1 MSTQHPDGE
10 NPHMPHSVQSA
21 QAAANTEAVQRARNQ
36 ATVVTCAAAT
46 VPTVLAMQG
55 MASLAVDLLHFP
67 VVVAIALAGFLE
79 LALISFALLT
89 RASALA
95 GRPGGV
101 DAAAVWGVSL
111 ASGTFSAMHEL
122 VGPALGDTR
131 SWVVDPGS
139 LLAAC
144 VRFTAPLV
152 AALLWERVLTAAR
165 REHEARS
172 LVQVRRDHRLIAVA
186 QAALT
191 VRQLAEDRPAGRR
204 PTARLRRAR
213 RRLQRAHVTALR
225 LTGPGQDLFE
235 VLAAVGAVD
244 ILPAAT
250 IPPGRSGTRPDSLG
264 VQVPAVLALSDTLS
278 DRPAVLSDRADAG
291 SDTLDGDPSGA
302 VALSD
307 IPTGGT
313 DTRGAQVPAILALSD
328 TLSGT
333 SAVVSDRADAGSD
346 TLDGDPSG
354 AVHLSA
360 VLTGGPDTGSD
371 TLDGDPSSA
380 VALSDTSAVL
390 TGGADT
396 LGVQVPAVLAL
407 SDTLSDTSV
416 VLTGGVDTG
425 SDTLDSDP
433 SSSVHLSDILSDT
446 SGAVSDTSAGA
457 VVVPD
462 PLTIAVELVRK
473 DRQVAGSRIAA
484 AMRRHGHTVTDRTGL
499 RWRDRAVNHLA
510 TELNRDLSD
519 ASNDEVQLAVTAV

>member
-111 ASGTFSAMHEL
+111 ASGTFSALHEL

-191 VRQLAEDRPAGRR
+191 VRQLSEERPHGRR

-225 LTGPGQDLFE
+225 MTGVGPDLFE

-250 IPPGRSGTRPDSLG
+250 IPPGRSGTRSDTRPDAMG
-264 VQVPAVLALSDTLS
+264 AQVPAVLAVSDTLS
-278 DRPAVLSDRADAG
+278 DTPAVLSDRA
-291 SDTLDGDPSGA
+291 
-302 VALSD
+302 
-307 IPTGGT
+307 
-313 DTRGAQVPAILALSD
+313 
-328 TLSGT
+328 
-333 SAVVSDRADAGSD
+333 
-346 TLDGDPSG
+346 
-354 AVHLSA
+354 
-360 VLTGGPDTGSD
+360 DTGSD

-380 VALSDTSAVL
+380 VALSDIP
-390 TGGADT
+390 TGGSDS
-396 LGVQVPAVLAL
+396 LGVQVPAVLAV
-407 SDTLSDTSV
+407 SDTLSDTS
-416 VLTGGVDTG
+416 GAM
-425 SDTLDSDP
+425 
-433 SSSVHLSDILSDT
+433 SDT
-446 SGAVSDTSAGA
+446 STGA

-462 PLTIAVELVRK
+462 PLTIAVELVRN

-484 AMRRHGHTVTDRTGL
+484 AMRRHGHAVTDRTGL

>member
-1 MSTQHPDGE
+1 MSTQHSDGE
-10 NPHMPHSVQSA
+10 PPQMPHSVRSV
-21 QAAANTEAVQRARNQ
+21 QAATTAEAVKRARNQ

-111 ASGTFSAMHEL
+111 ASGTFSGLHEL
-122 VGPALGDTR
+122 VGPAIGNTR
-131 SWVVDPGS
+131 AWQVDPGS

-144 VRFTAPLV
+144 VRLTAPLV

-172 LVQVRRDHRLIAVA
+172 LMQVRRDHRLIAVA

-191 VRQLAEDRPAGRR
+191 VRQLSENRPHGRR

-213 RRLQRAHVTALR
+213 RRLQRAHIAALR
-225 LTGPGQDLFE
+225 MTGVGPDLFE

-250 IPPGRSGTRPDSLG
+250 IPTRRSGTQPDTRPDTRG
-264 VQVPAVLALSDTLS
+264 AQTPAVLALSDTLS
-278 DRPAVLSDRADAG
+278 DTPAVLAG
-291 SDTLDGDPSGA
+291 RPDT
-302 VALSD
+302 
-307 IPTGGT
+307 
-313 DTRGAQVPAILALSD
+313 
-328 TLSGT
+328 
-333 SAVVSDRADAGSD
+333 GSD

-354 AVHLSA
+354 AVHLSDIP
-360 VLTGGPDTGSD
+360 TGG
-371 TLDGDPSSA
+371 L
-380 VALSDTSAVL
+380 
-390 TGGADT
+390 DT

-407 SDTLSDTSV
+407 SDTLSDTPA
-416 VLTGGVDTG
+416 VLTGGVDIG
-425 SDTLDSDP
+425 SDTLDGDP
-433 SSSVHLSDILSDT
+433 SGAVALSDT
-446 SGAVSDTSAGA
+446 SAVLTGGVDIGSDTLGGDPSGAVALSDIPTGGLDTLGVQVPAVLALSDTSAGA

-462 PLTIAVELVRK
+462 PLTIAVELVRN

>member
-1 MSTQHPDGE
+1 MPHLGQSA
-10 NPHMPHSVQSA
+10 HMPHSAQPV
-21 QAAANTEAVQRARNQ
+21 QAAATAGAVTRARNQ
-36 ATVVTCAAAT
+36 ATVVTCVAAT

-55 MASLAVDLLHFP
+55 MASLAVDLLGFA

-111 ASGTFSAMHEL
+111 ASGTFSALHEL
-122 VGPALGDTR
+122 VGPAIGNTR
-131 SWVVDPGS
+131 AWQVDPGS

-144 VRFTAPLV
+144 VRLTAPLV

-191 VRQLAEDRPAGRR
+191 VRQLTEDRPHGRR
-204 PTARLRRAR
+204 PTARLQRAR

-225 LTGPGQDLFE
+225 MTGVGPDLFE
-235 VLAAVGAVD
+235 VLAAVGVVD
-244 ILPAAT
+244 ILPSAT
-250 IPPGRSGTRPDSLG
+250 IPTGRSGTQPDTLDA
-264 VQVPAVLALSDTLS
+264 QVPAVLALSDTLS
-278 DRPAVLSDRADAG
+278 D
-291 SDTLDGDPSGA
+291 
-302 VALSD
+302 
-307 IPTGGT
+307 
-313 DTRGAQVPAILALSD
+313 
-328 TLSGT
+328 T
-333 SAVVSDRADAGSD
+333 SAVM
-346 TLDGDPSG
+346 
-354 AVHLSA
+354 
-360 VLTGGPDTGSD
+360 TGGADTGSD

-380 VALSDTSAVL
+380 VVLSDSLDSDPSGAVHLSDTL
-390 TGGADT
+390 NGGPDS
-396 LGVQVPAVLAL
+396 LGVQVLAVLAL

-416 VLTGGVDTG
+416 VLTGGADTG
-425 SDTLDSDP
+425 SDTLDCDL
-433 SSSVHLSDILSDT
+433 SSSVHLSDT
-446 SGAVSDTSAGA
+446 PSDTSAAVSDPSAGT

-462 PLTIAVELVRK
+462 PLTIAVELVRN

-484 AMRRHGHTVTDRTGL
+484 AMRRHGHTVTDRTRL

-510 TELNRDLSD
+510 TELHRDLSD
-519 ASNDEVQLAVTAV
+519 ASNDEVQLVVTVV

>member
-1 MSTQHPDGE
+1 
-10 NPHMPHSVQSA
+10 MPHSAQSV
-21 QAAANTEAVQRARNQ
+21 QAAANTEAVKRARNQ
-36 ATVVTCAAAT
+36 ATVVTCVAAT

-55 MASLAVDLLHFP
+55 MASLAVDLLHFA

-111 ASGTFSAMHEL
+111 ASGTFSALHEL
-122 VGPALGDTR
+122 VGPAIGNTR
-131 SWVVDPGS
+131 AWQVDPGS

-144 VRFTAPLV
+144 VRLTAPLV

-191 VRQLAEDRPAGRR
+191 VRQLTEDRPHGRR

-225 LTGPGQDLFE
+225 MTGVGPDLFA

-250 IPPGRSGTRPDSLG
+250 IPPARSGTRPDANG
-264 VQVPAVLALSDTLS
+264 AQVPPVLALPDTLS

-291 SDTLDGDPSGA
+291 PDTVDGDLSRA

-307 IPTGGT
+307 IPTGGP
-313 DTRGAQVPAILALSD
+313 DTRSAQVPAVLFLSD
-328 TLSGT
+328 T
-333 SAVVSDRADAGSD
+333 
-346 TLDGDPSG
+346 
-354 AVHLSA
+354 SA
-360 VLTGGPDTGSD
+360 VLTGGPDTGLDSLDGDPSSTVAVPDILSDRSAVLAGGADTGSD
-371 TLDGDPSSA
+371 TLDGDPSMA
-380 VALSDTSAVL
+380 VHLSDTLTGGPVTRGVQVPTVLAQSASLSDRSVVL
-390 TGGADT
+390 AGGADT
-396 LGVQVPAVLAL
+396 GL
-407 SDTLSDTSV
+407 
-416 VLTGGVDTG
+416 
-425 SDTLDSDP
+425 DTLDGDP
-433 SSSVHLSDILSDT
+433 SMAVHL
-446 SGAVSDTSAGA
+446 SDTSAGA
-457 VVVPD
+457 RVVLD
-462 PLTIAVELVRK
+462 PLTIAVELVRN

-510 TELNRDLSD
+510 AELNEDLSD

>member
-1 MSTQHPDGE
+1 
-10 NPHMPHSVQSA
+10 VQPV
-21 QAAANTEAVQRARNQ
+21 QAAATAEAVKRARNQ

-55 MASLAVDLLHFP
+55 MASLAVDLLGFP

-111 ASGTFSAMHEL
+111 ASGTFSGLHEL
-122 VGPALGDTR
+122 VGPAIGNSR
-131 SWVVDPGS
+131 AWQVDPGS

-144 VRFTAPLV
+144 VRLTAPLV

-172 LVQVRRDHRLIAVA
+172 LLQVRRDHRLIAVA

-191 VRQLAEDRPAGRR
+191 VRQLSEDRTAGRR
-204 PTARLRRAR
+204 ATARLQRAR
-213 RRLQRAHVTALR
+213 RRLQHAHVTALR
-225 LTGPGQDLFE
+225 MTGVGPDLFE

-250 IPPGRSGTRPDSLG
+250 IPTGRSSTRPDTQLDTQPDSLG
-264 VQVPAVLALSDTLS
+264 AQTPAVLT
-278 DRPAVLSDRADAG
+278 V
-291 SDTLDGDPSGA
+291 
-302 VALSD
+302 
-307 IPTGGT
+307 
-313 DTRGAQVPAILALSD
+313 SD

-333 SAVVSDRADAGSD
+333 
-346 TLDGDPSG
+346 P
-354 AVHLSA
+354 A
-360 VLTGGPDTGSD
+360 VLTGGVDTGSD
-371 TLDGDPSSA
+371 TLDGDTSGA
-380 VALSDTSAVL
+380 VTLSDRVSDTSAVL
-390 TGGADT
+390 SDTLTGGPDSLGAQTPAVLTVSDT
-396 LGVQVPAVLAL
+396 LSDTPAVVTGGPDILGAQVPAVLAL
-407 SDTLSDTSV
+407 SDTLSDTPAV
-416 VLTGGVDTG
+416 VTGGVDTG
-425 SDTLDSDP
+425 SDTLNGDL
-433 SSSVHLSDILSDT
+433 SSAVALSDTLTGGSDSLGAHMPAVLALSDTLSDT
-446 SGAVSDTSAGA
+446 SGAVSDTSAGT

-462 PLTIAVELVRK
+462 PLTIAVELVRN

-510 TELNRDLSD
+510 TELSRDLRD
-519 ASNDEVQLAVTAV
+519 ASNDEAQLAGAAV

>member
-10 NPHMPHSVQSA
+10 NPQMPHSVQPV

-111 ASGTFSAMHEL
+111 ASGTFSALHEL
-122 VGPALGDTR
+122 VGPAIGDTR
-131 SWVVDPGS
+131 SWQVDPGS

-144 VRFTAPLV
+144 VRLTAPLV

-191 VRQLAEDRPAGRR
+191 VRQLSEERPHGRR

-225 LTGPGQDLFE
+225 MTGVGPDLFE

-250 IPPGRSGTRPDSLG
+250 IPPGRSGTRSDTRPDAMG
-264 VQVPAVLALSDTLS
+264 AQVPAVLAVSDTLS
-278 DRPAVLSDRADAG
+278 DTPAVLSDRA
-291 SDTLDGDPSGA
+291 
-302 VALSD
+302 
-307 IPTGGT
+307 
-313 DTRGAQVPAILALSD
+313 
-328 TLSGT
+328 
-333 SAVVSDRADAGSD
+333 
-346 TLDGDPSG
+346 
-354 AVHLSA
+354 
-360 VLTGGPDTGSD
+360 DTGSD

-380 VALSDTSAVL
+380 VALSDIP
-390 TGGADT
+390 TGGSDS
-396 LGVQVPAVLAL
+396 LGVQVPAVLAV
-407 SDTLSDTSV
+407 SDTLSDTS
-416 VLTGGVDTG
+416 GAM
-425 SDTLDSDP
+425 
-433 SSSVHLSDILSDT
+433 SDT
-446 SGAVSDTSAGA
+446 STGA

-462 PLTIAVELVRK
+462 PLTIAVELVRN

-484 AMRRHGHTVTDRTGL
+484 AMRRHGHAVTDRTGL

>member
-1 MSTQHPDGE
+1 MSTQHPEAE
-10 NPHMPHSVQSA
+10 NLQMPHSVQHV
-21 QAAANTEAVQRARNQ
+21 QAAATTEAVKRARNQ
-36 ATVVTCAAAT
+36 ATVVTCVAAT

-55 MASLAVDLLHFP
+55 MASLAVDLLGFS

-111 ASGTFSAMHEL
+111 ASGTFSALHEL
-122 VGPALGDTR
+122 VGPAIGNTR
-131 SWVVDPGS
+131 AWQVDPGS

-144 VRFTAPLV
+144 VRLTAPLV

-191 VRQLAEDRPAGRR
+191 VRQLSEDRPHGRR

-225 LTGPGQDLFE
+225 MTGVGPDLFE

-250 IPPGRSGTRPDSLG
+250 IPNGRSDTRPDTRPDTKG
-264 VQVPAVLALSDTLS
+264 AQVPAVLALSDRHAALS
-278 DRPAVLSDRADAG
+278 DSADTG
-291 SDTLDGDPSGA
+291 SDTLDSDPSGA
-302 VALSD
+302 AALSD
-307 IPTGGT
+307 IPTAGP
-313 DTRGAQVPAILALSD
+313 DTRSAQVPAVLFLSD
-328 TLSGT
+328 RS
-333 SAVVSDRADAGSD
+333 VVLTDRVDTALD

-354 AVHLSA
+354 AVH
-360 VLTGGPDTGSD
+360 VSD
-371 TLDGDPSSA
+371 T
-380 VALSDTSAVL
+380 LSDTSAVL
-390 TGGADT
+390 SGGADT
-396 LGVQVPAVLAL
+396 GLDTLDGDLSSDVALSDTLTREPDTRGVQVPAVLAL
-407 SDTLSDTSV
+407 SETLSDTSA
-416 VLTGGVDTG
+416 VLSGGVDTG
-425 SDTLDSDP
+425 LDTLDGDL
-433 SSSVHLSDILSDT
+433 SSAVH
-446 SGAVSDTSAGA
+446 VSDTSAGA
-457 VVVPD
+457 GVVLD
-462 PLTIAVELVRK
+462 PLTIAVELVRN

-484 AMRRHGHTVTDRTGL
+484 AMRRHGHSVTDRTGL
-499 RWRDRAVNHLA
+499 RWRVRAVDHL
-510 TELNRDLSD
+510 D
-519 ASNDEVQLAVTAV
+519 AEVDPTGTAADIEFGSPEAARILA

>member
-10 NPHMPHSVQSA
+10 NPHMPHSVQPV
-21 QAAANTEAVQRARNQ
+21 QAATNTEAVQRARNQ
-36 ATVVTCAAAT
+36 ATVVTCVAAT

-55 MASLAVDLLHFP
+55 MASLAVDLLGFP

-111 ASGTFSAMHEL
+111 ASGTFSALHEL
-122 VGPALGDTR
+122 VGPAIGDTR
-131 SWVVDPGS
+131 AWQVDPGS

-144 VRFTAPLV
+144 VRLTAPLV

-186 QAALT
+186 QAALM
-191 VRQLAEDRPAGRR
+191 VRQLSEDRPAGRR

-225 LTGPGQDLFE
+225 MTGVGPDLFE

-250 IPPGRSGTRPDSLG
+250 IPPGRSGTRPDTRPDSLG
-264 VQVPAVLALSDTLS
+264 AQAPAVLALSDTLPDTLDSDPSGAIALSDTPTGGADSLGAQVPAVLALSDTLP
-278 DRPAVLSDRADAG
+278 DTPAVLS
-291 SDTLDGDPSGA
+291 
-302 VALSD
+302 
-307 IPTGGT
+307 GG
-313 DTRGAQVPAILALSD
+313 V
-328 TLSGT
+328 
-333 SAVVSDRADAGSD
+333 
-346 TLDGDPSG
+346 
-354 AVHLSA
+354 
-360 VLTGGPDTGSD
+360 DTGSD
-371 TLDGDPSSA
+371 TLDGDPSGV
-380 VALSDTSAVL
+380 VALSDRVSDTSAVL
-390 TGGADT
+390 SDTLTGGPDT
-396 LGVQVPAVLAL
+396 RDTQVPAVLAL
-407 SDTLSDTSV
+407 SDT
-416 VLTGGVDTG
+416 
-425 SDTLDSDP
+425 
-433 SSSVHLSDILSDT
+433 LSDT

-462 PLTIAVELVRK
+462 PLTIAVELVRN

>member
-111 ASGTFSAMHEL
+111 ASGTFSALHEL

-186 QAALT
+186 KAALT
-191 VRQLAEDRPAGRR
+191 VRQLSEHRTAGRQA
-204 PTARLRRAR
+204 TARLRRAR

-225 LTGPGQDLFE
+225 MTGVGPDLFE

-250 IPPGRSGTRPDSLG
+250 IPTGRSGTRPDTRG
-264 VQVPAVLALSDTLS
+264 AQVSAVLTLSDTLS
-278 DRPAVLSDRADAG
+278 DTAAVLSGGADTG
-291 SDTLDGDPSGA
+291 LDTLDGDPSGAVHLSDTLSYTSAVLAGRADTGLDTLDGEPSGA

-307 IPTGGT
+307 IPTGG
-313 DTRGAQVPAILALSD
+313 
-328 TLSGT
+328 
-333 SAVVSDRADAGSD
+333 
-346 TLDGDPSG
+346 
-354 AVHLSA
+354 
-360 VLTGGPDTGSD
+360 PDTSGE
-371 TLDGDPSSA
+371 
-380 VALSDTSAVL
+380 
-390 TGGADT
+390 
-396 LGVQVPAVLAL
+396 QVPAVL
-407 SDTLSDTSV
+407 DV
-416 VLTGGVDTG
+416 VRDHVGHVRCPVRG
-425 SDTLDSDP
+425 SG
-433 SSSVHLSDILSDT
+433 HR
-446 SGAVSDTSAGA
+446 
-457 VVVPD
+457 
-462 PLTIAVELVRK
+462 VRHPG
-473 DRQVAGSRIAA
+473 R
-484 AMRRHGHTVTDRTGL
+484 
-499 RWRDRAVNHLA
+499 
-510 TELNRDLSD
+510 
-519 ASNDEVQLAVTAV
+519 